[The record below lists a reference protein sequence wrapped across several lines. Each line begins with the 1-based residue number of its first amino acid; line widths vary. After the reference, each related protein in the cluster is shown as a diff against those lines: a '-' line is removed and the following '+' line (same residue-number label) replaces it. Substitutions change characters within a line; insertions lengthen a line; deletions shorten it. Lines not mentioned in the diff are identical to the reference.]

1 VLFVVKQLGWRLVI
15 NSLAQ
20 IVAGVFG
27 LILIALGAVTSA
39 SSATMAAWGIVVLMV
54 WVVTYLLMFEWL
66 EDAGRVRSIGDMY
79 RRIRTGLWPR

>member
-1 VLFVVKQLGWRLVI
+1 LVI

-20 IVAGVFG
+20 IVAGVSG